1 MNIFVNVED
10 AKRLGLI
17 FLIEYGRKNIK
28 DDNFCASFLGK
39 FGNAYPVIPDQ
50 SGLGNYDYDYANN
63 VMIKDVKMQM
73 LFQLYVKILK
83 NISEMSV
90 RSK

>member
-28 DDNFCASFLGK
+28 DDNFCASFLG
-39 FGNAYPVIPDQ
+39 N
-50 SGLGNYDYDYANN
+50 LE
-63 VMIKDVKMQM
+63 M
-73 LFQLYVKILK
+73 LILK
-83 NISEMSV
+83 KQV
-90 RSK
+90 KK